1 MLNPSDGQLARAARS
16 GSARAA
22 DELAR
27 RHAPTAWKVAF
38 RLTGSRDLADE
49 VSQEAFGRA
58 FRGLGGFDVRRPFG
72 PWLNAIIVNCARDAL
87 SRQRATVDVD
97 IDLLPAPESGRE
109 TGLDLSRALAGLSAD
124 RQAVVVSHLAGYSL
138 RQISEALDV
147 PMGTAQSR
155 LARALAQLR
164 SALETEDVD
173 RV

>member
-1 MLNPSDGQLARAARS
+1 MLNRSDGQLARAARS

-27 RHAPTAWKVAF
+27 RHAPTAWRVAY
-38 RLTGSRDLADE
+38 RLTGSRDMADE

-87 SRQRATVDVD
+87 SHQRIAVDMDV
-97 IDLLPAPESGRE
+97 DLLPAPEAGRD
-109 TGLDLSRALAGLSAD
+109 TGMDLSRALAALSTD
-124 RQAVVVSHLAGYSL
+124 RQTVVVSHLAGYSL

-155 LARALAQLR
+155 LARALAELR
-164 SALETEDVD
+164 SALQTEDVD

>member
-1 MLNPSDGQLARAARS
+1 VLSSTDGQLARAARS

-27 RHAPTAWKVAF
+27 RHAPTAWKVAY

-87 SRQRATVDVD
+87 SRQRFTVDVD
-97 IDLLPAPESGRE
+97 IDLLPAPDAGRE
-109 TGLDLSRALAGLSAD
+109 TGLDLSRALASLSSD
-124 RQAVVVSHLAGYSL
+124 RQTIVVSHLAGYSVK
-138 RQISEALDV
+138 QISEALDV

-155 LARALAQLR
+155 LARALAELR
-164 SALETEDVD
+164 KALKSEDVD